1 MDYSSSAACS
11 GLGLEIWDHV
21 DACDWTVSWREFLVW
36 IAMPYWIS
44 QGWIKLLFCVNAL
57 KELPAVALLH
67 FSVCV
72 ICLVKTAFSQLLG
85 NIYIYTGAW
94 STDIPKAGL
103 LICFI
108 FLKRIFTFGLPLS
121 ACGLLSFQPFPSEHM
136 LLLQHGEWRANW
148 ALNLNMWHQ
157 KTKWQCWQALDHPQ
171 ALWLPS
177 NWMWTELDAAS
188 NR

>member
-1 MDYSSSAACS
+1 MDYPPSGACR
-11 GLGLEIWDHV
+11 GLGSAIWDHV
-21 DACDWTVSWREFLVW
+21 DAGDWTVSPRDFSLWLPCLIEFLLGGSNYIFYFLFFLHW
-36 IAMPYWIS
+36 KSCRQWPCFIS
-44 QGWIKLLFCVNAL
+44 VR
-57 KELPAVALLH
+57 
-67 FSVCV
+67 V
-72 ICLVKTAFSQLLG
+72 ICLVKSAFSQLLG

-94 STDIPKAGL
+94 GARIPKASP
-103 LICFI
+103 LICFS

-121 ACGLLSFQPFPSEHM
+121 ACGLLSFQPFPSGHM

-177 NWMWTELDAAS
+177 NWICGL
-188 NR
+188 N